1 MEELCTYKILNGFD
15 LIRTFDRYVVSIMK
29 PRKVN
34 HKSYVGPLCPHLT
47 QPYKFIFWH
56 HLKQLRLQRSVFMGV
71 FKQTHAP

>member
-56 HLKQLRLQRSVFMGV
+56 HLRIITWAKQMKTRAIMIS
-71 FKQTHAP
+71 